1 MRNLDF
7 TSGLLEATIS
17 LFQQLQIVSNSLSI
31 NLPPKLTQIFYRYCG
46 KECQEA
52 NWTFHKP
59 NCDRRAASKG
69 IGIPV
74 YVTVPIMTS
83 KSELDAIVLKAAEKS
98 IKYKWS
104 EAEEEDDVKEPKID
118 LYYQLATNSG
128 IVKRDHKE
136 LMQEWKNDVDLN
148 EGKGLN

>member
-1 MRNLDF
+1 
-7 TSGLLEATIS
+7 
-17 LFQQLQIVSNSLSI
+17 
-31 NLPPKLTQIFYRYCG
+31 
-46 KECQEA
+46 
-52 NWTFHKP
+52 
-59 NCDRRAASKG
+59 
-69 IGIPV
+69 
-74 YVTVPIMTS
+74 MTS

-104 EAEEEDDVKEPKID
+104 EAEEEDDQKEPKID

-148 EGKGLN
+148 EGKGLYLVYRYCVYCTFSEVR